1 MKQFYIPL
9 ATVLLFFSLQTT
21 HAQCTCSN
29 GILPDSVVQTK
40 SLQGILSFS
49 TPIAF
54 NKFDQSLGALTCIA
68 TTTKITTILN
78 MDLVNRDSGSRVTYQ
93 MDYTRITSLSGPGLS
108 VSSSQSRNYGPY
120 DLGQATVDQDTAVH
134 IGPDTLFNAIVLK
147 KNTFNVVPY
156 IGTGTVNLNYFNNG
170 SYLMTQ
176 GNDNFGLDV
185 SALST
190 VDIKMVYYV
199 CPTLLLETGIN
210 QFMLKQMN
218 DKIWIVW
225 KSENETPA
233 TQFIVE
239 VSTDGIHFQSA
250 FTKDAIGE
258 GSHTYNYYMP
268 IDKNITA
275 YYVRIRQSNQEV
287 QDILSPIKYLKI
299 NNVTKTAIHI
309 FPNPVKDKIQIEFNH
324 PQTGQLKIELV
335 NAVGQTVQETKQ
347 AAYNQSSLQIN
358 LRNDLP
364 KGQYWLRMQNIQTKE
379 ATATTVM
386 IL

>member
-21 HAQCTCSN
+21 HAQCTCAN
-29 GILPDSVVQTK
+29 GILPDSVVQTRN
-40 SLQGILSFS
+40 LYGILSFS
-49 TPIAF
+49 TPIT
-54 NKFDQSLGALTCIA
+54 FDQFDQTLGALTCIS

-93 MDYTRITSLSGPGLS
+93 MDYNRITSLSGPGLYI
-108 VSSSQSRNYGPY
+108 SSSQYRNYGPF
-120 DLGQATVDQDTAVH
+120 DLGQATVDADTAVH
-134 IGPDTLFNAIVLK
+134 IGPDTLFNGIILK

-156 IGTGTVNLNYFNNG
+156 IGAGTVTLNYFNNG

-185 SALST
+185 AALST
-190 VDIKMVYYV
+190 VDIRMVYYI

-218 DKIWIVW
+218 DKIWIGW
-225 KSENETPA
+225 KSENETPT

-239 VSTDGIHFQSA
+239 MSTDGIQFQPV
-250 FTKDAIGE
+250 FTKYSQGE
-258 GSHTYNYYMP
+258 GSHSYNYYMP
-268 IDKNITA
+268 VDKTITT
-275 YYVRIRQSNQEV
+275 YYFRIRQSNQEAA
-287 QDILSPIKYLKI
+287 DILSPIKYLKI
-299 NNVTKTAIHI
+299 NNGTHTVMHI
-309 FPNPVKDKIQIEFNH
+309 FPNPVKDKIQIQFNH
-324 PQTGQLKIELV
+324 PQSGQLKIELV

-347 AAYNQSSLQIN
+347 SAFNLNVLQIN

-364 KGQYWLRMQNIQTKE
+364 KGQYWLRMQNVQTKE
-379 ATATTVM
+379 VATTTVM